1 MEENRRCQNVNIL
14 YVFQYEVIMYAL
26 VSRLLD
32 HVYAIAYF
40 RGWGM
45 QAFNGAWLDH

>member
-32 HVYAIAYF
+32 HVYSILQGVGHASF
-40 RGWGM
+40 
-45 QAFNGAWLDH
+45 